1 MYLMQQFRST
11 RGFTLIELMVT
22 LVLSSLVIIGM
33 GGALIAIKHTVNEV
47 NALENAQE
55 VLRSSRDMLNN
66 SVRKGNVVS
75 INGNQL
81 RIEQLNSSN
90 SQTDCSGTVQALA
103 FVEEFRFDSG
113 ELQCRINGGN
123 WISLVT
129 GLIALDFM
137 LAGDLLTTRLA
148 PRGLPLNYPQADL
161 NGDNNN
167 EPYVRLQIALKSVIL
182 ARET

>member
-1 MYLMQQFRST
+1 MPQIQAT
-11 RGFTLIELMVT
+11 HGFTLVELMVT
-22 LVLSSLVIIGM
+22 LLLSSLIMVGM
-33 GGALIAIKHTVNEV
+33 GGAMIAIKHTVNEV

-66 SVRKGNVVS
+66 SVRKGTVIS
-75 INGNQL
+75 LTGNTL
-81 RIEQLNSSN
+81 RIEQLNSSS
-90 SQTDCSGTVQALA
+90 SQMGCSGTTQALA
-103 FVEEFRFDSG
+103 FVEEFRFDSS

-129 GLIALDFM
+129 GLIALDFSIN
-137 LAGDLLTTRLA
+137 GDLLTTRLA

-161 NGDNNN
+161 NGDASN

>member
-1 MYLMQQFRST
+1 MQQIRAR
-11 RGFTLIELMVT
+11 RGFTLVELMIT
-22 LVLSSLVIIGM
+22 LLLSSLVIIGM
-33 GGALIAIKHTVNEV
+33 GGAFIAIKHTVNEV

-75 INGNQL
+75 LNGNEL
-81 RIEQLNSSN
+81 RIEQLNNSN
-90 SQTDCSGTVQALA
+90 NQTDCSGSVQALA

-113 ELQCRINGGN
+113 ELQCRVNGGN
-123 WISLVT
+123 WMSLVT
-129 GLIALDFM
+129 GLIGLDFM

-161 NGDNNN
+161 NGDNSN

>member
-1 MYLMQQFRST
+1 MQQSRAPQ
-11 RGFTLIELMVT
+11 GFTLVELMVT
-22 LVLSSLVIIGM
+22 LLLSSLIIIGM

-66 SVRKGNVVS
+66 SVRKGNLVS
-75 INGNQL
+75 LNGNEL
-81 RIEQLNSSN
+81 RIEQQNSSA
-90 SQTDCSGTVQALA
+90 SQTDCRGTVQALA
-103 FVEEFRFDSG
+103 FVEEFRFNSG
-113 ELQCRINGGN
+113 ELQCRVNGGN
-123 WISLVT
+123 WTSLVT

-148 PRGLPLNYPQADL
+148 PRGLPLSYPQADL
-161 NGDNNN
+161 DGDNSI
-167 EPYVRLQIALKSVIL
+167 EPYVRLQIALKTVIL